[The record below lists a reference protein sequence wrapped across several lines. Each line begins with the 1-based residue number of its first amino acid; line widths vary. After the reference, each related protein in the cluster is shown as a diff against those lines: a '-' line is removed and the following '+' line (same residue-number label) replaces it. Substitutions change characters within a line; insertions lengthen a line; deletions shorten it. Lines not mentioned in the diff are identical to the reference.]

1 MLSPLY
7 CIFLGCRRLILSN
20 TLVSISLKAP
30 AAKICEYIIITDD
43 LVFTPRKQLEKKIK
57 VIVVV

>member
-30 AAKICEYIIITDD
+30 AAKICEYIFIRDD
-43 LVFTPRKQLEKKIK
+43 LVFTPRKQKKN
-57 VIVVV
+57 